1 MAEGVIVGS
10 IRASL
15 VGLCLL
21 YLPRA
26 RADHHVSDEAAHLL
40 AAAKEA
46 SGGAHWETVVTWH
59 ESGRISKEGIE
70 GTFDRWLNFVGLR
83 YAATFEFDRS
93 CRCEGWNGNLFWSIG
108 PSGVTGSANSREAI
122 TDAYWMAFAYWKPD
136 RFPAR
141 RVYVGTRKL
150 ESKICEVVKITP
162 KGGEPF
168 ELWIDRDTHLILREI
183 DIAGSQSRTRD
194 FSDFREI
201 FGIKVPSIVRES
213 TGNLTPEQITTT
225 TALAV
230 NVVFPADRFDPPV
243 YLPDKGV
250 FPRGKDSITIRF
262 KLLNNHIY
270 LPVKLN
276 GGAPKLF
283 IFDTGSFNVLS
294 KEEAQ
299 AQGLSSEGAFPAGGI
314 GQNTVEFGYA
324 KTNLL
329 DVGGLVLK
337 NQLFATFDL
346 SDGIRFEDLP
356 TLGLVGYELAKQAV
370 VVLDYD
376 KNEITFIRPSAF
388 RPPKGAESLPLKF
401 RAHIPLVEAVL
412 DGVTGEFQLDTGAR
426 RSLTLTRSF
435 ADTHGLVEKYHARR
449 EAVGGPGLG
458 GQSRGLLARPGEL
471 DLGRLAVQGPVALI
485 SSSWRRNTAMSR
497 TAGNIGSGL
506 LKRFHVTLDYPQG
519 TLYLQPNQHFAEPD
533 VFDRSGLWVMRASD
547 GSAFEVADVM
557 PDSPAS
563 KVGLKVGER
572 ILKVDQTDASAFTVA
587 TMRERLEKAPG
598 TKIDLEVQGEDGV
611 HEVVLVLEELL

>member
-1 MAEGVIVGS
+1 MADGVIVGS

-15 VGLCLL
+15 LGLCLL

-26 RADHHVSDEAAHLL
+26 RADHHVSDEAEHLL
-40 AAAKEA
+40 AAAREA
-46 SGGAHWETVVTWH
+46 SGGVRWETVVTWH
-59 ESGRISKEGIE
+59 ESGRISKGGVE
-70 GTFDRWLNFVGLR
+70 GTFDRWLNLVGLR
-83 YAATFEFDRS
+83 NAATFEFDRS

-108 PSGVTGSANSREAI
+108 PSGVTGSANSPEAI
-122 TDAYWMAFAYWKPD
+122 TDAFWRAFAYWKPD
-136 RFPAR
+136 RFPAK
-141 RVYVGTRKL
+141 RVYVGTRNL
-150 ESKICEVVKITP
+150 EGKTCEVVRITP
-162 KGGEPF
+162 NGGEPF
-168 ELWIDRDTHLILREI
+168 ELWIDRDTHLIVREV
-183 DIAGSQSRTRD
+183 DLAGSPSRTHD

-201 FGIKVPSIVRES
+201 FGIKVPSTVRES
-213 TGNLTPEQITTT
+213 TGKQTPEQITTT
-225 TALAV
+225 TAFAV

-243 YLPDKGV
+243 YLPDNGV
-250 FPRGKDSITIRF
+250 FPRGKNSITIPF

-276 GGAPKLF
+276 WGAPKLF

-324 KTNLL
+324 KINSL

-376 KNEITFIRPSAF
+376 KKEITFIRPAAF

-401 RAHIPLVEAVL
+401 RGHIPLVEAAL

-426 RSLTLTRSF
+426 PSLTLTRSF
-435 ADTHGLVEKYHARR
+435 ADAHGLVEKYHARR

-458 GQSRGLLARPGEL
+458 GQSRGLLARPEEL
-471 DLGRLAVQGPVALI
+471 DLGRLAVHGPVALI

-497 TAGNIGSGL
+497 IAGNIGGGL
-506 LKRFHVTLDYPQG
+506 LKRFLVTLDYPQG
-519 TLYLQPNQHFAEPD
+519 MLYLQPNRRFTEPD
-533 VFDRSGLWVMRASD
+533 VFDRSEFWIIRPSNA
-547 GSAFEVADVM
+547 SAFEIATKRR
-557 PDSPAS
+557 P
-563 KVGLKVGER
+563 ER
-572 ILKVDQTDASAFTVA
+572 G
-587 TMRERLEKAPG
+587 RLNSSF
-598 TKIDLEVQGEDGV
+598 
-611 HEVVLVLEELL
+611 

>member
-1 MAEGVIVGS
+1 MAEGVIIGS
-10 IRASL
+10 LRASL

-26 RADHHVSDEAAHLL
+26 GAEHHASDQAASIL

-46 SGGAHWETVVTWH
+46 SGGAHWENVVTWH
-59 ESGRISKEGIE
+59 ESGRISKGGIE

-83 YAATFEFDRS
+83 NAATFEFNHS

-108 PSGVTGSANSREAI
+108 ASGVTGSANSPEAI
-122 TDAYWMAFAYWKPD
+122 TDAYWRAFAYWKPD
-136 RFPAR
+136 RSPAT

-150 ESKICEVVKITP
+150 ETKTCEVIKITP

-168 ELWIDRDTHLILREI
+168 ELWIDRDTHLIRREV
-183 DIAGSQSRTRD
+183 DLASSQSRTRD

-201 FGIKVPSIVRES
+201 SGIKVPSIVREN
-213 TGNLTPEQITTT
+213 TGNHTPEQITMT

-243 YLPDKGV
+243 YLADNGV
-250 FPRGKDSITIRF
+250 FPRGKDSITIPF

-270 LPVKLN
+270 LPVKLD

-299 AQGLSSEGAFPAGGI
+299 AQGLSSEGTFPAGGI

-324 KTNLL
+324 KINSL

-356 TLGLVGYELAKQAV
+356 TLGLVGYELAKQSV

-376 KNEITFIRPSAF
+376 KNEITFIRPAAF

-401 RAHIPLVEAVL
+401 RGHIPLVEAVL

-426 RSLTLTRSF
+426 PSLTLTRSF
-435 ADTHGLVEKYHARR
+435 ADAHGLVEKYHARR

-458 GQSRGLLARPGEL
+458 GQSRGLLARPEEL
-471 DLGRLAVQGPVALI
+471 DLGRLAVHGPVALI

-497 TAGNIGSGL
+497 IAGNIGGGL
-506 LKRFHVTLDYPQG
+506 LKRFLVTLDYPQG
-519 TLYLQPNQHFAEPD
+519 TLYLQPNRHFAEPD

-547 GSAFEVADVM
+547 GSAFEVADVI

-587 TMRERLEKAPG
+587 TLRERLEKEPG
-598 TKIDLEVQGEDGV
+598 TKIDLDVQGEGDV
-611 HEVVLVLEELL
+611 HEVVLVLEELF